1 MKQYKGYVFRMYPN
15 DYQTGLINKSLG
27 ISRFIYNY
35 FLNFKE
41 KEYEENNKKYSCYD
55 LIKMIPSLNI
65 EYPFLK
71 EVDSCL
77 LRCSIFDLDN
87 AFQGFFKGK
96 GYPRFKKKG
105 INDSYKTNNMVST
118 YKGKTYNSVEVN
130 LEDKTIKLPKLGIVD
145 IRGYRNLNKIPG
157 IIKSAVVRKIGN
169 KYYVSVLV
177 EEVIEIPVITPKT
190 IIGIDLGIKDMIIT
204 SDGIKLDNP
213 NKLRLERL
221 KKRLKGLQ
229 KSLSRK
235 VVGSNNRYKIIIKIQ
250 RINEK
255 MNNLKKH
262 LINNLSNII
271 VKNNDIIALEDLD
284 IKNMYQKHN
293 IAQKLVDIPLYKLIE
308 TIKWKAYL
316 LGKKVIQI
324 NRYFPSSQECSICGN
339 KNEEVKD
346 LSIRKWKC
354 SNCGNIHDRDINAS
368 INIMFEG
375 LRKYIKE
382 SYSYIK

>member
-1 MKQYKGYVFRMYPN
+1 
-15 DYQTGLINKSLG
+15 
-27 ISRFIYNY
+27 
-35 FLNFKE
+35 
-41 KEYEENNKKYSCYD
+41 
-55 LIKMIPSLNI
+55 
-65 EYPFLK
+65 
-71 EVDSCL
+71 
-77 LRCSIFDLDN
+77 
-87 AFQGFFKGK
+87 
-96 GYPRFKKKG
+96 
-105 INDSYKTNNMVST
+105 
-118 YKGKTYNSVEVN
+118 
-130 LEDKTIKLPKLGIVD
+130 
-145 IRGYRNLNKIPG
+145 
-157 IIKSAVVRKIGN
+157 
-169 KYYVSVLV
+169 
-177 EEVIEIPVITPKT
+177 
-190 IIGIDLGIKDMIIT
+190 
-204 SDGIKLDNP
+204 
-213 NKLRLERL
+213 
-221 KKRLKGLQ
+221 
-229 KSLSRK
+229 
-235 VVGSNNRYKIIIKIQ
+235 
-250 RINEK
+250 

-346 LSIRKWKC
+346 LSIRKWEC